1 MINESL
7 IRDDY
12 IVINTMKKFCN
23 DNELGSIYLKEDGFS
38 KIEEFYAKNDDNKK
52 LVDEWLEK
60 VLKEGQK
67 YIYLRKISYEDNIL
81 KSELYWKDV
90 IKKEFDKKNMED
102 TNKYRF
108 SNDLEINK
116 ITYTKDEYVEKV
128 NISMG
133 LMVSEPIIKPQF
145 KTRKIIYP
153 IFVELDIKN
162 DLLHIRI
169 KSKSNIY
176 KIKESN
182 EDNQNNLGDKIN
194 NDSFINEVQKYLS
207 EKFQFKLE
215 TIDKNQNT
223 FYKAYYKVFDELTF
237 TPEHI
242 QKKIDSKK
250 ENVKKL
256 RDYIFQDLN
265 LDIRYKEDAQKDL
278 EIWLEKFISLSE
290 KDKSIFTNDRQGYPI
305 KLIATDKEDT
315 KIEEVSGD
323 KSPLQSKGSFFDHK
337 KIIKNEKSCDGMTLA
352 YKRENTK
359 YYGKAPF
366 TVLFFYRK
374 GNGVL
379 RFQDYVEEE
388 DINNVLSRIIK
399 SI

>member
-1 MINESL
+1 MINQSL
-7 IRDDY
+7 IRDEY

-23 DNELGSIYLKEDGFS
+23 DNGLGSIYLKEDGFS
-38 KIEEFYAKNDDNKK
+38 KIEEFYTKNDDNKK
-52 LVDEWLEK
+52 LVDDWIEK

-67 YIYLRKISYEDNIL
+67 YIYLRKISYESNIL

-90 IKKEFDKKNMED
+90 IKTEFGRKDMED

-133 LMVSEPIIKPQF
+133 LMVLEPIIKPQF

-153 IFVELDIKN
+153 IFVDLDIKN

-176 KIKESN
+176 KIN

-194 NDSFINEVQKYLS
+194 NDSIINEVQKYLS
-207 EKFQFKLE
+207 EKFQFKIE
-215 TIDKNQNT
+215 TIDKNENT

-256 RDYIFQDLN
+256 RDSIFQDLN
-265 LDIRYKEDAQKDL
+265 LDIRHKEDAQKDL

-323 KSPLQSKGSFFDHK
+323 RSPLQSKSSFFDHK
-337 KIIKNEKSCDGMTLA
+337 KIIKNEESCDGMTLA

-359 YYGKAPF
+359 YYGKSPF

-388 DINNVLSRIIK
+388 DINNVLSRIIE